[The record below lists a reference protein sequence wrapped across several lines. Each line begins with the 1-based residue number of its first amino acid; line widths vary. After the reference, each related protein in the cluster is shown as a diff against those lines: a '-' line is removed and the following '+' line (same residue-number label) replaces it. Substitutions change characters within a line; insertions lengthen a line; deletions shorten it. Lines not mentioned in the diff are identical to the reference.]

1 MLQATT
7 YLGDLAACPSH
18 QLKILTQCT
27 IVTKC
32 DGYSPKNNLCSCE
45 FVEITKRSERSWGKC
60 LTGWGAGGRWNPV
73 GAGRRQGVI
82 TNQGCSSPGK
92 ELCYWFLSVGHQHL
106 LLTTSFYLLWVSV
119 HFNKQEFICR
129 LGVWLGSQVRFLSK
143 GLFVCVPY
151 NIVFKLFKFLCEL
164 SPSLQTIKSWRRLRK
179 QLQPHLKS
187 DCHGKVLTL
196 GELGSNTHRE
206 GERVELSQEPKWQ
219 CQPSCRLPPSLTA
232 PTVRLF

>member
-1 MLQATT
+1 MFLWVCGNHQAVREELREVLHRTR
-7 YLGDLAACPSH
+7 CWR
-18 QLKILTQCT
+18 K
-27 IVTKC
+27 VK
-32 DGYSPKNNLCSCE
+32 SCGGWQ
-45 FVEITKRSERSWGKC
+45 KARSDHKLEMFIPRKG
-60 LTGWGAGGRWNPV
+60 T
-73 GAGRRQGVI
+73 
-82 TNQGCSSPGK
+82 
-92 ELCYWFLSVGHQHL
+92 L
-106 LLTTSFYLLWVSV
+106 LLVSVCRTPASPPHHLFLPPVSV

-164 SPSLQTIKSWRRLRK
+164 SPSLQTIRSWRRLRK

>member
-1 MLQATT
+1 M
-7 YLGDLAACPSH
+7 
-18 QLKILTQCT
+18 
-27 IVTKC
+27 
-32 DGYSPKNNLCSCE
+32 
-45 FVEITKRSERSWGKC
+45 EITKRSERSWGKC

-151 NIVFKLFKFLCEL
+151 NIVFKLFKFNVSFPLHFK
-164 SPSLQTIKSWRRLRK
+164 PSGLEGGRGNSSSLIWKVIVMGKYWLWESLAVT
-179 QLQPHLKS
+179 HT
-187 DCHGKVLTL
+187 GKVK
-196 GELGSNTHRE
+196 G
-206 GERVELSQEPKWQ
+206 
-219 CQPSCRLPPSLTA
+219 
-232 PTVRLF
+232 